1 MDSGHE
7 LTVAPAIVRR
17 ETITEML
24 TDCIFTAGEA
34 PAPTEEAPA
43 TAQVAAVASM
53 DAAAP
58 TAPPKTITMSELLV
72 RAELSQLEETLAA
85 ESVAEWASLLDADG
99 RQGVLN
105 KLKSLGLGLKD
116 RQKLATTLAKVMRE

>member
-1 MDSGHE
+1 
-7 LTVAPAIVRR
+7 
-17 ETITEML
+17 
-24 TDCIFTAGEA
+24 
-34 PAPTEEAPA
+34 
-43 TAQVAAVASM
+43 
-53 DAAAP
+53 
-58 TAPPKTITMSELLV
+58 MSELLV